1 MEWSQ
6 NISMYHFFSPY
17 QSNLNNFWAYSKN
30 KEKLKILSRQLSV
43 EKSRKTV
50 KIVLRADV
58 TD

>member
-1 MEWSQ
+1 
-6 NISMYHFFSPY
+6 MYHFFSPY

-50 KIVLRADV
+50 KIVLRGDV